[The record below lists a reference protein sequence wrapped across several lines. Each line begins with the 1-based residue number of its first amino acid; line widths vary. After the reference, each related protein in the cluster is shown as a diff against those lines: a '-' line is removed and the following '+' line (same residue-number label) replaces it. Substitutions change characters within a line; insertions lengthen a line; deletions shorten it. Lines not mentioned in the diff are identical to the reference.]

1 MALIFYS
8 ILIIFILVIII
19 YLYTNH
25 NKINKPIELYD
36 VPHYIERKSKDT
48 PTIVSGVPLVI
59 YESWHSNSVPEK
71 MKENIYKL
79 IDKNPEFD
87 YYLYSDEKCRE
98 FISNNY
104 TIDVVNAFDMLRP
117 GAYKSDL
124 WRYCILYK
132 NGGVYLDIKFFS
144 LVPLINLIRT
154 NPIIYVKDMSPPC
167 IYNAFMVSTPQNEIF
182 KYCID
187 NILNSCK
194 FKLYKN
200 GSLNITGPCLLG
212 KIMLENNGAEYIA
225 KIKFKHKVSGFRQKQ
240 ILFNNKLILQ
250 SYKEYNLDQQSSEK
264 TEHYSILW
272 KKRQVYKNATT
283 F

>member
-1 MALIFYS
+1 MARIFYS
-8 ILIIFILVIII
+8 ILIIFILIIII
-19 YLYTNH
+19 YIYKSDDN
-25 NKINKPIELYD
+25 INKPIELYN
-36 VPHYIERKSKDT
+36 VPHYIERKSKDA

-59 YESWHSNSVPEK
+59 YQSWHSNTVPEK
-71 MKENIYKL
+71 MKDNIYKL

-98 FISNNY
+98 FIANNF
-104 TIDVVNAFDMLRP
+104 TTDVVNAFDMLRP

-144 LVPLINLIRT
+144 YVPFINLIRT
-154 NPIIYVKDMSPPC
+154 NPVIFVKDIGAEC

-187 NILNSCK
+187 SILNSCK

-212 KIMLENNGAEYIA
+212 KIILENNGKEYIK
-225 KIKFKHKVSGFRQKQ
+225 KIKFKHTVYGFTQKQ
-240 ILFNNKLILQ
+240 ILYNNKLILQ
-250 SYKEYNLDQQSSEK
+250 SYKEYNLDQQLNEK

-272 KKRQVYKNATT
+272 NKRQVYKNATT